1 MDITFHYYA
10 VLAIARQAGFSADEA
25 QTVATYSQFVDDYT
39 FKIPFPV
46 TDVPDF
52 ARVLCSQWKETL
64 LLHPITT
71 GFSSWFDM
79 AQLGLE
85 REQKCILTPFH
96 FMTSARPDTEKR
108 EELRV
113 RPDYADSGS
122 LLWGC
127 MEKARE
133 DCLQMAGDQAG
144 RHAVL
149 IRLGLLAHIFAD
161 TYAHQ
166 DFSGFWGWENYC
178 KLQEVRDNN
187 DDQDIS
193 ARYHAATYHY
203 FPGIG
208 HTEANHAP
216 DDSHV
221 TFSMAL
227 CCYKGD
233 NYHLVKTRNNTEA
246 FLRCAHILL
255 NYFRSC
261 LTLPPLAASSTEWQ
275 MLEGRLRQGLLA
287 AGRGRAGCHDVWQQQ
302 FTDLEFHYDVKEL
315 LKSLIAKDDASAD
328 ASSMDSIVDMLRD
341 PAVTDM
347 VTTKLSVIND
357 DFYYFNL
364 AARDIRNAYA
374 GEDTPNVLT
383 PEQER
388 QLDDYLQTA
397 HLSPKKPESPPREAP
412 EESLSFVAKPLTDQ
426 ELCSASSDARGLPE

>member
-1 MDITFHYYA
+1 MDMTFHYYA
-10 VLAIARQAGFSADEA
+10 ILAIARQAGFSADEA
-25 QTVATYSQFVDDYT
+25 QLVATYSQFVDDYT
-39 FKIPFPV
+39 VKRPFPV

-52 ARVLCSQWKETL
+52 ARVLCSQKEETL
-64 LLHPITT
+64 LLHPVTT

-85 REQKCILTPFH
+85 HEQKYILMPFH
-96 FMTSARPDTEKR
+96 FMPTTRPNTEKR

-113 RPDYADSGS
+113 TPDYADSGS

-127 MEKARE
+127 MEQARE
-133 DCLQMAGDQAG
+133 DCLQQPQGQTKS
-144 RHAVL
+144 HATL
-149 IRLGLLAHIFAD
+149 IRLGLLAHVFAD

-166 DFSGFWGWENYC
+166 DFSGSWGWENYC

-187 DDQDIS
+187 DDQDITS
-193 ARYHAATYHY
+193 RYHATTYHY

-208 HTEANHAP
+208 HTEANRAP

-233 NYHLVKTRNNTEA
+233 NYHLVKTRNNTET

-261 LTLPPLAASSTEWQ
+261 LSLPALAASHEEWQ
-275 MLEGRLRQGLLA
+275 QLENRLRQGLLA
-287 AGRGRAGCHDVWQQQ
+287 AGLGRIGCHNAWQRL
-302 FTDLEFHYDVKEL
+302 FSDLTFHYDSKEL
-315 LKSLIAKDDASAD
+315 LKSLLAKDDDGGAD
-328 ASSMDSIVDMLRD
+328 ASSMDDIVERLRD
-341 PAVTDM
+341 PAATDLL
-347 VTTKLSVIND
+347 TTKLSVIND

-364 AARDIRNAYA
+364 AARDVRNVCA
-374 GEDTPNVLT
+374 GEDVPNTLT

-388 QLDDYLQTA
+388 QLADYLRVPPVVRPRTETPPQDA
-397 HLSPKKPESPPREAP
+397 PDPSP
-412 EESLSFVAKPLTDQ
+412 SFVAKPLPIQ
-426 ELCSASSDARGLPE
+426 EA